1 MKGGMVMYF
10 VTVSEMLGSGGE
22 NVARKV
28 AERLNYPFYAK
39 EELFKVAEEMGYLAD
54 IKDLELKSPHLL
66 EKYFSDKPKIYL
78 DRFQA
83 VIYEVAKRGNALFF
97 GKGSQLLLHSFDCA
111 LHVLVTCSME
121 KRVARLLRGTKIKKS
136 VAEKIIQTSDHDKA
150 GFVKYAFNN
159 DWLSPHL
166 YDITINTDKLN
177 IESAVSIIIGAAQ
190 SEEIKACTDD
200 TVDKLGKLALERKI
214 ESALL

>member
-54 IKDLELKSPHLL
+54 IKDLELKDPHLL
-66 EKYFSDKPKIYL
+66 EKYFSDKPRIYL

-83 VIYEVAKRGNALFF
+83 VIYEVARRGNAVFF

-111 LHVLVTCSME
+111 LHVFVGGSME
-121 KRVARLLRGTKIKKS
+121 KRTERLMRDMKIEKS
-136 VAEKIIQTSDHDKA
+136 VAEQIIHTSDHDKA
-150 GFVKYAFNN
+150 RFVKYA
-159 DWLSPHL
+159 
-166 YDITINTDKLN
+166 
-177 IESAVSIIIGAAQ
+177 
-190 SEEIKACTDD
+190 
-200 TVDKLGKLALERKI
+200 
-214 ESALL
+214 